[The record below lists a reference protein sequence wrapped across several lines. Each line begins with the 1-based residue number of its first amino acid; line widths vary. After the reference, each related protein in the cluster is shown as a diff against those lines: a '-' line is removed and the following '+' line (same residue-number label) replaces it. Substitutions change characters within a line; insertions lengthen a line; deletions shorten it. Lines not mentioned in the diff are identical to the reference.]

1 MGQKSWMDYKFYCK
15 KTLVDGG
22 GGGAKIVIKCKIVF
36 VAYEVLTV
44 DF

>member
-1 MGQKSWMDYKFYCK
+1 MDYKFYYK
-15 KTLVDGG
+15 KYPSGWGQGGG